1 MLRYPEEAMSQF
13 WMSIEVFDGTFPASS
28 WQESFGDSLVESA
41 LGHGAVDWNWD
52 RHTWGVI
59 FEVAF
64 EDEQAWDRF
73 RDSLTV
79 RTALDA
85 VPDPVSGLIVYKG
98 RGGSAGRSQPRKPKP
113 LSGSGAA
120 SLPMPE
126 LFDDDAIEQ
135 LFRDALER
143 RVLTLAG

>member
-1 MLRYPEEAMSQF
+1 MAPL
-13 WMSIEVFDGTFPASS
+13 WMSIEVFDGAFAASS

-41 LGHGAVDWNWD
+41 LGFGATDWSWD

-64 EDEQAWDRF
+64 EDEASWEKF
-73 RDSLTV
+73 RASLPV
-79 RTALDA
+79 QTALDA

-126 LFDDDAIEQ
+126 LLDEDFIEQ
-135 LFRDALER
+135 IFRDALER
-143 RVLTLAG
+143 RVLSLAG

>member
-1 MLRYPEEAMSQF
+1 MAPF
-13 WMSIEVFDGTFPASS
+13 WMSIEVFDGAFAASA

-41 LGHGAVDWNWD
+41 LGNGAVDWSWD

-64 EDEQAWDRF
+64 EDEAAWDRF
-73 RDSLTV
+73 RESLAV
-79 RTALDA
+79 QTALDA

-98 RGGSAGRSQPRKPKP
+98 RGGSAGRSQPRKPRP
-113 LSGSGAA
+113 LRGSGAA

-126 LFDDDAIEQ
+126 VLDDSFIEQ
-135 LFRDALER
+135 MFRDALER